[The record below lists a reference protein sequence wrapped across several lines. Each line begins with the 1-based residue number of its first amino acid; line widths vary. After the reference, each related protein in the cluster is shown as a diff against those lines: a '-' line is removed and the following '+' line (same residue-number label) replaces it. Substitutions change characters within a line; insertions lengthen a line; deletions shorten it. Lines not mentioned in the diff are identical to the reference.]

1 MCQHQQRQMKTGL
14 RRGRRVAEKRPGEG
28 QAGGWAAEAPNW
40 AHTCAVLGPTGAHRA
55 GKALS
60 SSTEAEVEENVPRN
74 EKTFPYRGEE
84 RLTVAKAWVEE
95 DRAPGRR
102 AGEQDVAV
110 PRGAGDAEV
119 SWKGSRQA

>member
-1 MCQHQQRQMKTGL
+1 M
-14 RRGRRVAEKRPGEG
+14 
-28 QAGGWAAEAPNW
+28 
-40 AHTCAVLGPTGAHRA
+40 
-55 GKALS
+55 
-60 SSTEAEVEENVPRN
+60 EENVPRN

-102 AGEQDVAV
+102 AGEQDGAV
-110 PRGAGDAEV
+110 PRGAGNAEV